1 MNYVLINVVDVLPV
15 VDGLVNNE
23 DMAVEYFNRG
33 EDFRRKFAEQVAFTA
48 GEQTARIAERIKRS
62 VSFVESYRN
71 AYKLYYELEREYETS
86 QPFTMWNELPPQMWV
101 KAATAKS
108 VYTLNY
114 EQIMKHL
121 KHAHKHGLS
130 VDAFREHIDTAHGY
144 NSGYEASRTLLGVP
158 INSEI
163 VICRKFRNTNK
174 EKRGYLSK

>member
-1 MNYVLINVVDVLPV
+1 
-15 VDGLVNNE
+15 VNNE

-130 VDAFREHIDTAHGY
+130 VDAFREHIDTAHGLQQWIRSVK
-144 NSGYEASRTLLGVP
+144 NIARSA
-158 INSEI
+158 N
-163 VICRKFRNTNK
+163 KFRDSYMSEVPQHKQRKARILIKVIERLIK
-174 EKRGYLSK
+174 ELAE